1 MQVVACGESIYMETA
16 DRISRRSLVGGLVA
30 APLLAA
36 SPSKRANLAS
46 SPPNL
51 LFIVLDDMN
60 DWIGSLKGHPQA
72 STPNMDALA
81 KRGTNFTNAHC
92 QAPLCNPSRA
102 SFLTGLRPSTTGIYG
117 LSPSHR
123 SVPALRDH
131 VTMPEH
137 FTNNGYTTIGLGK
150 VYHMLEGQHRSR
162 EFQIWRE
169 PKFGPSP
176 PKRLGGGDFGGTLV
190 DWGIFPEKDE
200 DLEDYKLADAAIEQL
215 RMLPHDKP
223 FLLAVGF
230 SCPHVPCYAP
240 AKWFDRIPLNEV
252 VLPKIK
258 HGDRRDT
265 PEFSWYLH
273 WKLPE
278 PRLAYYEKLGELP
291 ARVRAYLAVTSYIDA
306 QIGRVLNALEETGRM
321 QNTIVVL
328 IGDNGYH
335 FGEKEITGKNSLWD
349 RATHVPLIMAGPGI
363 PKRSISDPAE
373 LLDIY
378 PTLVELAKLPA
389 RTGLEGRSLVP
400 QMHGQ
405 KRTAPAITTANQ
417 GNHGIRTD
425 RWRYIRYAD
434 GSEELYDMRA
444 DPNEWTNL
452 ANDPEYRQ
460 RKEELTRWLPKIDVP
475 HAPGSAMRI
484 LTRSAD
490 GGWLW
495 EGTPIIPGQ
504 IPMEPYLGVFP
515 PSK

>member
-1 MQVVACGESIYMETA
+1 META

-258 HGDRRDT
+258 QGDRRDT

-460 RKEELTRWLPKIDVP
+460 RKEELARWLPKIDVP